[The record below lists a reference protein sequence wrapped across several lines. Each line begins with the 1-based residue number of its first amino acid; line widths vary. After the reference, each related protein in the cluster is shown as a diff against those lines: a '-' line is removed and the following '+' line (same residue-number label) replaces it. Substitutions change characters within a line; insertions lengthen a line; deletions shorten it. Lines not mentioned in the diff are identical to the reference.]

1 MWTTQ
6 LFVAG
11 SIILLQFCLTKLG
24 QILGMRRYEDYS
36 CWSRYLPLVKWMTKT
51 LGRIIEK
58 EISSPDIFCR
68 NVQIE
73 IKLLD
78 ITHLVQQ
85 CFCSI
90 LEQSN
95 PSKTNQHSVWT
106 SEKRPV
112 STNASWFHSFI
123 RTPSG
128 YHRMEK
134 NCLNSHCQKY
144 FFSKS
149 CSPVAKFPRNVFLF
163 HSENIGSCDPE

>member
-1 MWTTQ
+1 MKITP
-6 LFVAG
+6 AG
-11 SIILLQFCLTKLG
+11 ADTYLLL
-24 QILGMRRYEDYS
+24 
-36 CWSRYLPLVKWMTKT
+36 KWMTKT

-58 EISSPDIFCR
+58 EISSPEICCR
-68 NVQIE
+68 NVQFE

-95 PSKTNQHSVWT
+95 PSKTKHNSVWT

-112 STNASWFHSFI
+112 STNASWFHSYL

-128 YHRMEK
+128 YHRMDK

-163 HSENIGSCDPE
+163 HSQKIGISNWQLWSSKI

>member
-1 MWTTQ
+1 MLHKTGTNHRNEKIWRLLLLEQMSTFGELDDKNTGTNHWKRNK
-6 LFVAG
+6 FTWH
-11 SIILLQFCLTKLG
+11 ILQECAVWNKALEYHIQ
-24 QILGMRRYEDYS
+24 
-36 CWSRYLPLVKWMTKT
+36 
-51 LGRIIEK
+51 
-58 EISSPDIFCR
+58 
-68 NVQIE
+68 
-73 IKLLD
+73 
-78 ITHLVQQ
+78 LVQQ

-95 PSKTNQHSVWT
+95 PSKNKHYYVWT

-112 STNASWFHSFI
+112 STNASWFHSYL

-134 NCLNSHCQKY
+134 NCLNSNCQKY

-163 HSENIGSCDPE
+163 HSQNIGICNWQLWSSKKS